1 MNIST
6 TQFLGVAIIITIGAM
21 CQGTVGF
28 GLNLIAAPIVGLIVP
43 GLLPAAMVAVGTP
56 LSIAIALRE
65 REHIDWTGVKWM
77 TLGRLPGSAVGVAVV
92 SMVSSRVLGGL
103 VGVLVIIATIV
114 ASRTNDHTITVSNS
128 IAAGTAS
135 GLMDT
140 VAATGGPPL
149 ALLYQHEPAPTV
161 RATLATSFTLG
172 TVIALG
178 GLGAAGQ
185 IERWQLV
192 VAAAMAPALAVG
204 LGLSQILRRHLGDR
218 SLRPAI
224 LTFAAVAGTAAL
236 GNAIIG

>member
-1 MNIST
+1 MHIST
-6 TQFLGVAIIITIGAM
+6 SQFVLVAIIITIGAM

-28 GLNLIAAPIVGLIVP
+28 GLNLIAAPVVGLVVP

-65 REHIDWTGVKWM
+65 RDHIDWTGVKWM
-77 TLGRLPGSAVGVAVV
+77 TLGRLPGSAVGVAIV
-92 SMVSSRVLGGL
+92 SVVSSRVLGGL
-103 VGVLVIIATIV
+103 VGALVLIATVI
-114 ASRTNDHTITVSNS
+114 AGRTNDHTITVANS
-128 IAAGTAS
+128 IGAGTAS
-135 GLMDT
+135 GFMDT

-161 RATLATSFTLG
+161 RATLATSFTIG
-172 TVIALG
+172 TAIALG

-204 LGLSQILRRHLGDR
+204 LGLSHLLARHIGDR

-224 LTFAAVAGTAAL
+224 LTFAAVAGAAAFSR
-236 GNAIIG
+236 AIVG